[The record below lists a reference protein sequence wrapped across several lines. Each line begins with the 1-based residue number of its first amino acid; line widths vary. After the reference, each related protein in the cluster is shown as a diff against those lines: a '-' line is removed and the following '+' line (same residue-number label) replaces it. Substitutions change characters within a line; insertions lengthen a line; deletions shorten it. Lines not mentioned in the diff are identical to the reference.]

1 MSEFILTS
9 LKNSVLTITLNRPE
23 VMNAWNTAMRDQL
36 IKAFQAAEDNAE
48 VKAVIL
54 TGAGNRAFG
63 AGQDL
68 NETKTFDAD
77 RAEVWMGEW
86 ERLYTRIRTLSKPI
100 IAALNGVPRDR
111 LFRWLFSA
119 IFVSHMLMS
128 VSASR
133 KSIPAFQPRP
143 ALGLCGK

>member
-1 MSEFILTS
+1 
-9 LKNSVLTITLNRPE
+9 
-23 VMNAWNTAMRDQL
+23 MRDQL

-77 RAEVWMGEW
+77 RAEVWMGNGNASTHGSEP
-86 ERLYTRIRTLSKPI
+86 YPSLS
-100 IAALNGVPRDR
+100 LLHLTVSQRDR